1 MNLHFTPEVIVITIL
16 STAFAAF
23 LSQMALAVFNDGVR
37 PFLLDFYQ
45 GGLSR
50 AQMTAIAFGLSAG
63 FIFGL
68 GVPIAFSSGVLNPWV
83 LFLPSDIL
91 GILSPKKWLAPIL
104 GALWGAVVVF
114 GLGAATTAANSLP
127 VNFLTAM
134 QQMSTPILYLFAFF
148 PAVAIAMQFGRL
160 RAAIAFIVSLL
171 IMLITIKW
179 LPQVFPGA
187 MALAAG
193 MIMLVIFAIVE
204 EYSTRKQATA
214 ESATTG
220 EMSGVVNEDGPAG
233 DDEMVP
239 RGTQN
244 EPSAGGVA
252 VSAPVAA
259 EESVVEDETA
269 SVFAANAAR
278 LRKYVPYFIVMGIL
292 IGVLA
297 NTHMFA
303 GGEATSYII
312 AKGQFGNA
320 AQVDFYRALGFIPLI
335 VTTAVASGAFQI
347 VGFTLIYP
355 AAYLLPSPILAGIA
369 GGVLFGLEV
378 LLLSYVAKGLGTLR
392 VIRDA
397 SDNIRNAINLTLEI
411 AILFGSIAAGNAMA
425 GGVGIALVGG
435 IYALNEA
442 IGRPVVRMA
451 AGPVGV
457 IVGGIVLNLLAYA
470 HLFTPIAVK

>member
-1 MNLHFTPEVIVITIL
+1 MTLHFTPLVIVITIL
-16 STAFAAF
+16 ATAFAAF

-37 PFLLDFYQ
+37 PFLLDFYR
-45 GGLSR
+45 GELSR

-104 GALWGAVVVF
+104 GAIWGAIVVF
-114 GLGAATTAANSLP
+114 GLSAATTAANSLP

-134 QQMSTPILYLFAFF
+134 QQMATPILYLFAFF
-148 PAVAIAMQFGRL
+148 PAVAITMQFGRI
-160 RAAIAFIVSLL
+160 RGAIAFLISLL
-171 IMLITIKW
+171 VMLITMKW

-193 MIMLVIFAIVE
+193 MIMLVIFAVVE
-204 EYSTRKQATA
+204 EVNASREARA
-214 ESATTG
+214 EAATT
-220 EMSGVVNEDGPAG
+220 
-233 DDEMVP
+233 
-239 RGTQN
+239 
-244 EPSAGGVA
+244 SASNAAVTSETSEGGVA
-252 VSAPVAA
+252 VEAPVATEVSA
-259 EESVVEDETA
+259 VEDETV
-269 SVFAANAAR
+269 SIFATNAAR
-278 LRKYVPYFIVMGIL
+278 LRKNAPYFIVMGVL
-292 IGVLA
+292 LGVLV

-303 GGEATSYII
+303 GGEATSFII
-312 AKGQFGNA
+312 AKGQFVNA

-347 VGFTLIYP
+347 VGFTLVYP
-355 AAYLLPSPILAGIA
+355 VAYLLPNPILAGLA
-369 GGVLFGLEV
+369 GGALFGVEV
-378 LLLSYVAKGLGTLR
+378 LILSYIATGLGKLR
-392 VIRDA
+392 VIRDS
-397 SDNIRNAINLTLEI
+397 SDNIRNAINLTLEV

-442 IGRPVVRMA
+442 LGRPVVRMA

-457 IVGGIVLNLLAYA
+457 ILAGILLNLLAYA
-470 HLFTPIAVK
+470 QLFTPIVVK

>member
-1 MNLHFTPEVIVITIL
+1 MTLHFTPLVIVITIL
-16 STAFAAF
+16 ATAFAAF

-37 PFLLDFYQ
+37 PFLLDFYR
-45 GGLSR
+45 GELSR

-104 GALWGAVVVF
+104 GAIWGAIVVF
-114 GLGAATTAANSLP
+114 GLSVATTAANSLP

-134 QQMSTPILYLFAFF
+134 QQMATPILYLFAFF

-160 RAAIAFIVSLL
+160 RGAIAFVISLL
-171 IMLITIKW
+171 VMLITMKW

-193 MIMLVIFAIVE
+193 MIMLVILAVVE
-204 EYSTRKQATA
+204 EVNAKKEARAEAATVSA
-214 ESATTG
+214 SNATTV
-220 EMSGVVNEDGPAG
+220 SG
-233 DDEMVP
+233 
-239 RGTQN
+239 T
-244 EPSAGGVA
+244 SSGGVA
-252 VSAPVAA
+252 VEAPATA
-259 EESVVEDETA
+259 EVSTGEDEA
-269 SVFAANAAR
+269 VSIFATNAAR
-278 LRKYVPYFIVMGIL
+278 LRKHAPYFIVMGIL

-303 GGEATSYII
+303 GGEATSFIL
-312 AKGQFGNA
+312 AKGQYANA

-347 VGFTLIYP
+347 VGFTLVYP
-355 AAYLLPSPILAGIA
+355 VAYLLPNPILAGIA
-369 GGVLFGLEV
+369 GGALFGIEV
-378 LLLSYVAKGLGTLR
+378 LILSYIATGLGTLS

-397 SDNIRNAINLTLEI
+397 TDNIRNAINLTLEV

-425 GGVGIALVGG
+425 GGIGIALVGG

-442 IGRPVVRMA
+442 FGRPVVRMA

-457 IVGGIVLNLLAYA
+457 ILAGILLNVLAYA

>member
-1 MNLHFTPEVIVITIL
+1 MTLHFTPLVIVITIL
-16 STAFAAF
+16 ATAFAAF

-37 PFLLDFYQ
+37 PFLLDFYR
-45 GGLSR
+45 GDLSR

-91 GILSPKKWLAPIL
+91 GILSPKRWLAPIL
-104 GALWGAVVVF
+104 GAIWGAIVVF
-114 GLGAATTAANSLP
+114 GLSAATTVANSLP

-134 QQMSTPILYLFAFF
+134 QQMATPILFLFAFF
-148 PAVAIAMQFGRL
+148 PAVAITMQFGRI
-160 RAAIAFIVSLL
+160 RGAIAFLISLL
-171 IMLITIKW
+171 VMLITMKW

-193 MIMLVIFAIVE
+193 MIMLVIFAVVE
-204 EYSTRKQATA
+204 EVNASREARA
-214 ESATTG
+214 EAAKTSASNAAVESETS
-220 EMSGVVNEDGPAG
+220 E
-233 DDEMVP
+233 
-239 RGTQN
+239 
-244 EPSAGGVA
+244 GGVA
-252 VSAPVAA
+252 VEAPAATEVSA
-259 EESVVEDETA
+259 VEDETV
-269 SVFAANAAR
+269 SIFATNAAR
-278 LRKYVPYFIVMGIL
+278 LRKNAPYFIVMGVL
-292 IGVLA
+292 IGVLV

-303 GGEATSYII
+303 GGEATSFII
-312 AKGQFGNA
+312 AKGQYVNA

-347 VGFTLIYP
+347 VGFTLVYP
-355 AAYLLPSPILAGIA
+355 VAYLLPNPILAGIA
-369 GGVLFGLEV
+369 GGALFGVEV
-378 LLLSYVAKGLGTLR
+378 LILSYIATGLGKLR
-392 VIRDA
+392 VIRD
-397 SDNIRNAINLTLEI
+397 STDNIRNAINLTLEV

-442 IGRPVVRMA
+442 LGRPVVRMA

-457 IVGGIVLNLLAYA
+457 ILAGILLNLLAYA
-470 HLFTPIAVK
+470 QLFTPIVVK

>member
-1 MNLHFTPEVIVITIL
+1 MTLHFTPLAIVITIL
-16 STAFAAF
+16 ATAFAAF
-23 LSQMALAVFNDGVR
+23 LSQRALAVFNDGVR
-37 PFLLDFYQ
+37 PFLLDFYR
-45 GGLSR
+45 GELSR

-68 GVPIAFSSGVLNPWV
+68 GVPIAFSSGILNPWV

-104 GALWGAVVVF
+104 GAIWGAIVIF
-114 GLGAATTAANSLP
+114 GLSAATTAANSLP

-134 QQMSTPILYLFAFF
+134 QQMATPILYLFAFF
-148 PAVAIAMQFGRL
+148 PAVAITMQFGRI
-160 RAAIAFIVSLL
+160 RGAIAFLISLL
-171 IMLITIKW
+171 VMLITMKW

-193 MIMLVIFAIVE
+193 MIILVIFAVVE
-204 EYSTRKQATA
+204 EVSTRREARV
-214 ESATTG
+214 ESATT
-220 EMSGVVNEDGPAG
+220 
-233 DDEMVP
+233 
-239 RGTQN
+239 
-244 EPSAGGVA
+244 SASNAAESETNTGGVA
-252 VSAPVAA
+252 VEAPAVT
-259 EESVVEDETA
+259 EVSVVEDETV
-269 SVFAANAAR
+269 SIFATNAAR
-278 LRKYVPYFIVMGIL
+278 LRKNAPYFIVMGIL

-312 AKGQFGNA
+312 AKGQFANA

-355 AAYLLPSPILAGIA
+355 AAYLLPNPILAGIA
-369 GGVLFGLEV
+369 GGALFGVEV
-378 LLLSYVAKGLGTLR
+378 LILSYIATGLGKLR

-397 SDNIRNAINLTLEI
+397 TDNIRNAINLTLEV
-411 AILFGSIAAGNAMA
+411 AILFGSIAAGYAMA

-442 IGRPVVRMA
+442 LGRPVVRMA

-457 IVGGIVLNLLAYA
+457 ILAGILLNLLAYA
-470 HLFTPIAVK
+470 QLFTPLVVK

>member
-1 MNLHFTPEVIVITIL
+1 MTLHFTPLVIVITIL
-16 STAFAAF
+16 ATAFAAF

-37 PFLLDFYQ
+37 PFLLDFYR
-45 GGLSR
+45 GDLSR

-104 GALWGAVVVF
+104 GAIWGAIVVF
-114 GLGAATTAANSLP
+114 GLSAATTVANSLP

-134 QQMSTPILYLFAFF
+134 QQMATPILFLFAFF
-148 PAVAIAMQFGRL
+148 PAVAITMQFGRV
-160 RAAIAFIVSLL
+160 RGAIAFLISLL
-171 IMLITIKW
+171 VMLITMKW

-193 MIMLVIFAIVE
+193 MIMLVIFAVVE
-204 EYSTRKQATA
+204 EVRASREARA
-214 ESATTG
+214 EAATT
-220 EMSGVVNEDGPAG
+220 
-233 DDEMVP
+233 
-239 RGTQN
+239 
-244 EPSAGGVA
+244 SASNAAVASETSEGGVA
-252 VSAPVAA
+252 VEAPAAA
-259 EESVVEDETA
+259 EVSAAEDETV
-269 SVFAANAAR
+269 SIFATNAAR
-278 LRKYVPYFIVMGIL
+278 LRKHVLYFVVMGIL
-292 IGVLA
+292 VGVLA

-303 GGEATSYII
+303 GGEATSFII
-312 AKGQFGNA
+312 AKGQYANA

-347 VGFTLIYP
+347 VGFTLVYP
-355 AAYLLPSPILAGIA
+355 VAYLLPNPILAGIA
-369 GGVLFGLEV
+369 GGALFGVEV
-378 LLLSYVAKGLGTLR
+378 LILSYIATGLGKLR
-392 VIRDA
+392 VIRD
-397 SDNIRNAINLTLEI
+397 STDNIRNAINLTLEV

-442 IGRPVVRMA
+442 LGRPVVRMA

-457 IVGGIVLNLLAYA
+457 ILAGILLNLLAYA
-470 HLFTPIAVK
+470 QLFTPIVVK

>member
-1 MNLHFTPEVIVITIL
+1 MTFHFTLLTIIITIL
-16 STAFAAF
+16 ATAFAAL

-37 PFLLDFYQ
+37 PFLLDFYR
-45 GGLSR
+45 GEISR

-134 QQMSTPILYLFAFF
+134 QQMATPILYLFALF
-148 PAVAIAMQFGRL
+148 PAVAITMQFGRI
-160 RAAIAFIVSLL
+160 RGVIAFVISLL
-171 IMLITIKW
+171 AMLITIKW

-187 MALAAG
+187 IALAAG
-193 MIMLVIFAIVE
+193 MILLVIFAVVE
-204 EYSTRKQATA
+204 EVNTRREARAEAATTSASDATA
-214 ESATTG
+214 ASEAS
-220 EMSGVVNEDGPAG
+220 S
-233 DDEMVP
+233 
-239 RGTQN
+239 
-244 EPSAGGVA
+244 GGVA
-252 VSAPVAA
+252 IGAPATTEVSA
-259 EESVVEDETA
+259 SKDEAT
-269 SVFAANAAR
+269 SIFAANAAR
-278 LRKYVPYFIVMGIL
+278 LRKNAPYFIVMGIL

-303 GGEATSYII
+303 GGEATSFII
-312 AKGQFGNA
+312 AKGQFVNA

-347 VGFTLIYP
+347 VGFTLVYP
-355 AAYLLPSPILAGIA
+355 AAYLLPNPILAGIV
-369 GGVLFGLEV
+369 GGALFGIEV
-378 LLLSYVAKGLGTLR
+378 IILSYIAKGLGTLR

-411 AILFGSIAAGNAMA
+411 AILYGSIAAGFAMA
-425 GGVGIALVGG
+425 GGVGIAIVGG
-435 IYALNEA
+435 IYALNEVL
-442 IGRPVVRMA
+442 GRPIVRMA

-457 IVGGIVLNLLAYA
+457 IVAGILLNLLAYA